1 MAILLH
7 HVAERRQIFMKDNI
21 LLALSAL
28 KANKLR
34 SLLTMLGII
43 IGIASVIAINTIGD
57 SMMSYINNTMNSMG
71 ASNISIYLTQ
81 RKNDDSVNVSNIS
94 PSSADLIS
102 KEMLSY
108 IYENNQSTINYIA
121 LTESNGSTLMEHNKE
136 KYQLSIQG
144 VNHDQRYID
153 NLTLTHGR
161 FIQNEETRK
170 VCVISQEIADT
181 FYSGMDPLGQT
192 ILLTI
197 NGQKIPFYICGV
209 FQQDSN
215 SAALTYLLNGI
226 HSSNVYI
233 PIEVSKQLSSQPEG
247 YHSLTI
253 VPKLGVSTNE
263 LMDSLNN
270 QFNRFYANNQNFM
283 IETLSMETMLNSM
296 NEMMATMQIAI
307 ACIAA
312 ISLLVGGIGVM
323 NIMLVSI
330 TERTREIG
338 TRVALGAKSYDI
350 RLQFIVESIIICL
363 IGGLIGII
371 LGILLASIGTN
382 VLGFAVK
389 PSITSC
395 VSAVLFSMIIGV
407 FFGYYPANKAAK
419 LNPID
424 ALRFE

>member
-1 MAILLH
+1 
-7 HVAERRQIFMKDNI
+7 
-21 LLALSAL
+21 
-28 KANKLR
+28 
-34 SLLTMLGII
+34 
-43 IGIASVIAINTIGD
+43 
-57 SMMSYINNTMNSMG
+57 
-71 ASNISIYLTQ
+71 
-81 RKNDDSVNVSNIS
+81 
-94 PSSADLIS
+94 
-102 KEMLSY
+102 MLS
-108 IYENNQSTINYIA
+108 
-121 LTESNGSTLMEHNKE
+121 
-136 KYQLSIQG
+136 
-144 VNHDQRYID
+144 
-153 NLTLTHGR
+153 
-161 FIQNEETRK
+161 
-170 VCVISQEIADT
+170 
-181 FYSGMDPLGQT
+181 
-192 ILLTI
+192 
-197 NGQKIPFYICGV
+197 
-209 FQQDSN
+209 
-215 SAALTYLLNGI
+215 GI

-247 YHSLTI
+247 YQSLTI

-296 NEMMATMQIAI
+296 NEMMTTMQIAI

>member
-1 MAILLH
+1 
-7 HVAERRQIFMKDNI
+7 MKDNI

-28 KANKLR
+28 KANKMR

-57 SMMSYINNTMNSMG
+57 SMMSYINSTMNGMG
-71 ASNISIYLTQ
+71 ASNISIYLTH
-81 RKNDDSVNVSNIS
+81 RKNEDNALFFNRNN
-94 PSSADLIS
+94 PNETDLINN
-102 KEMLSY
+102 EMLSH
-108 IYENNQSTINYIA
+108 IYAKNSDVIEYIA
-121 LTESNGSTLMEHNKE
+121 LSETNGTNLIEQNKE

-153 NLTLTHGR
+153 NLTLTSGR
-161 FIQNEETRK
+161 FIQNDEIRK
-170 VCVISQEIADT
+170 VAVISQEVADA
-181 FYSGMDPLGQT
+181 FYPGIDPLGE
-192 ILLTI
+192 IIYLTI
-197 NGQKIPFYICGV
+197 NSQKIPFYICGIY
-209 FQQDSN
+209 QQDDSN
-215 SAALTYLLNGI
+215 SALTYMLSGI
-226 HSSNVYI
+226 HSSSVYI
-233 PIEVSKQLSSQPEG
+233 PINLSKQLTNQMDG
-247 YHSLTI
+247 YQSLTI
-253 VPKLGVSTNE
+253 VPKLGVPTTQ
-263 LMDSLNN
+263 LMHSLNE
-270 QFNRFYANNQNFM
+270 QFNRFYAHNKSFK
-283 IETLSMETMLNSM
+283 IETLSMETMLKSM

-338 TRVALGAKSYDI
+338 TRVALGAKGNDI

-363 IGGLIGII
+363 IGGTIGIA

-382 VLGFAVK
+382 LLGFAVK
-389 PSITSC
+389 PSISSC
-395 VSAVLFSMIIGV
+395 FLAVLFSMVIGV
-407 FFGYYPANKAAK
+407 FFGYYPANKAAN